1 MGEFFLD
8 DIGESFEFWR
18 KCAGIEFFLELLNV
32 SGHFKDFLIEAIGF
46 MGLEIETVLE
56 VLIFGKETLKLSLE
70 FLFAPEG
77 VFVEL
82 LHFFVGICQ
91 SGAVLL
97 ENFGFSLV
105 LYVVEMLEFLVQLVN
120 LLA

>member
-1 MGEFFLD
+1 
-8 DIGESFEFWR
+8 
-18 KCAGIEFFLELLNV
+18 
-32 SGHFKDFLIEAIGF
+32 

-70 FLFAPEG
+70 FLLVPEG
-77 VFVEL
+77 EFVEL
-82 LHFFVGICQ
+82 LHLFVGICQ

-105 LYVVEMLEFLVQLVN
+105 LCIVEMLEFLVQLVN
-120 LLA
+120 LLAQLPFSLLLFFHCPLQFLHLRPLRIFGQNLSQFGQVAAAH